1 MCGLRGYAPFTYR
14 GLVEF
19 LMVAEDVLETLGSD
33 QRTQQE
39 DTDQLINDVLIE
51 PIEHVDLPVTI
62 TETNAHELQQM

>member
-1 MCGLRGYAPFTYR
+1 
-14 GLVEF
+14 
-19 LMVAEDVLETLGSD
+19 MVAEDVLETLGSD